1 MRIINDRNENQTIT
15 NNKILMEFIAEY
27 VKEKGLKNDS
37 VDQINHMR
45 LFKKVILLAE
55 IIRVRGLATI
65 EYYERIEEKSM
76 IEWNIEFSLIEKPN
90 TKAIRT
96 WNKFKEWLK

>member
-15 NNKILMEFIAEY
+15 NNKILMEFIVEY
-27 VKEKGLKNDS
+27 IKEKGLKNDS

-55 IIRVRGLATI
+55 IIGARGRATTECYETI
-65 EYYERIEEKSM
+65 EERSM
-76 IEWNIEFSLIEKPN
+76 LE
-90 TKAIRT
+90 
-96 WNKFKEWLK
+96 